1 MEGGGAFS
9 SIWKSIHVFRNLW
22 CEVVTSKAPK
32 SDPVSIVLPRS
43 EGNVTMSRVSP
54 EKSPPASPSPLFSLF
69 SSQIKKLFENGRG
82 KRLLLFRAC
91 CGASEG
97 ERSWSVGGGETCRWK
112 NKTFLRISRKT
123 VRGGNGEWEKGGGR
137 ESAGPGFRGG
147 GLYGEARRNW
157 SGGGAAVKEE
167 EKLAN
172 ERKARPLLNRMRKK
186 EGLSCFSG
194 SAPC

>member
-1 MEGGGAFS
+1 MVRGRDVEGT
-9 SIWKSIHVFRNLW
+9 KVR
-22 CEVVTSKAPK
+22 
-32 SDPVSIVLPRS
+32 PRFD
-43 EGNVTMSRVSP
+43 R
-54 EKSPPASPSPLFSLF
+54 PPAVWRERDDVSGFSRKIPPSPSPLFSLF
-69 SSQIKKLFENGRG
+69 SIQIRKLLENGRG